1 MQIRRLEMERNS
13 GGSPAWK
20 VLRRGAQMV
29 DGGELLVING
39 GEEYVDS
46 VQ

>member
-1 MQIRRLEMERNS
+1 VEIF
-13 GGSPAWK
+13 
-20 VLRRGAQMV
+20 RRGAQMV

-39 GEEYVDS
+39 GEEYMDG

>member
-13 GGSPAWK
+13 GGSPVWK

-29 DGGELLVING
+29 DGGE
-39 GEEYVDS
+39 EYVDG

>member
-1 MQIRRLEMERNS
+1 M
-13 GGSPAWK
+13 GDCSPAWRFSGEG
-20 VLRRGAQMV
+20 VQMV

-39 GEEYVDS
+39 GEEYVDG

>member
-1 MQIRRLEMERNS
+1 VEIF
-13 GGSPAWK
+13 
-20 VLRRGAQMV
+20 RRGGQMV

-39 GEEYVDS
+39 GEEYADG